1 MAEKYLIDTSAV
13 IKYLNESF
21 PPQAILFLDEIID
34 AECII
39 SFITQ
44 IELLVWEPPNVSDL
58 AIYQTFVKDSIII
71 GSDNDIVEQAILIRK
86 MHNLKLPDAIIA
98 ATSIVYDFTLI
109 ADNDGDFK
117 KVTRL
122 KYLNPLHNLEIL

>member
-1 MAEKYLIDTSAV
+1 MAERYLRDTSAV
-13 IKYLNESF
+13 IKYLNETF
-21 PPQAILFLDEIID
+21 PPQAILFLDEIVA

-44 IELLVWEPPNVSDL
+44 IELLVWKPPNVFDL

-71 GSDNDIVEQAILIRK
+71 GSDNDIIEQAILIRK
-86 MHNLKLPDAIIA
+86 MPNLKLPDAMIA
-98 ATSIVYDFTLI
+98 ATAIVYDFTLI

-117 KVTRL
+117 KVTGL
-122 KYLNPLHNLEIL
+122 KYLNPLHSV

>member
-1 MAEKYLIDTSAV
+1 MAER
-13 IKYLNESF
+13 
-21 PPQAILFLDEIID
+21 
-34 AECII
+34 C
-39 SFITQ
+39 
-44 IELLVWEPPNVSDL
+44 

-98 ATSIVYDFTLI
+98 ATSIVYNFTLI